1 MKTFKFVVS
10 GFIIILIVLVSIFVN
25 NKEDKE
31 KYEEVD
37 SSVSYDL
44 FSEYYDEAD
53 KIISK
58 MSLKEKVGQL
68 FLVRFNEESV
78 LDEIENYYPAGYIF
92 FAKDFEN
99 ETKSSFS
106 EKIRSYQSKSKNPLV
121 IAVDEEGGIVTR
133 VSRFSNFRD
142 EKFLSPRQIYD
153 IGGYDLLEKNEE
165 EKAKLLL
172 SLGINLNLA
181 PVADVSVNENDYIYD
196 RSFGYDA
203 NKTSEYVKKMVEFAN
218 EWGISSSLKHFPG
231 YGSNLDTHTGVAID
245 NRSYE
250 TFITSDLLPF
260 ESGIS
265 ANVPTILFSHNV
277 VNCID
282 SQYPASL
289 SLKMHKLLRDDL
301 GFSGV
306 IITDDL
312 AMGAVKDYADSSSAA
327 TLAVN
332 ALNDLIITS
341 DFKNMYNEVL
351 TNIENEKIKKSTVNQ
366 AVKRVIAWK
375 YAYGLY

>member
-1 MKTFKFVVS
+1 MGNFFFIKT
-10 GFIIILIVLVSIFVN
+10 
-25 NKEDKE
+25 
-31 KYEEVD
+31 
-37 SSVSYDL
+37 
-44 FSEYYDEAD
+44 
-53 KIISK
+53 
-58 MSLKEKVGQL
+58 
-68 FLVRFNEESV
+68 
-78 LDEIENYYPAGYIF
+78 
-92 FAKDFEN
+92 
-99 ETKSSFS
+99 
-106 EKIRSYQSKSKNPLV
+106 
-121 IAVDEEGGIVTR
+121 
-133 VSRFSNFRD
+133 
-142 EKFLSPRQIYD
+142 
-153 IGGYDLLEKNEE
+153 
-165 EKAKLLL
+165 
-172 SLGINLNLA
+172 
-181 PVADVSVNENDYIYD
+181 
-196 RSFGYDA
+196 
-203 NKTSEYVKKMVEFAN
+203 
-218 EWGISSSLKHFPG
+218 FPG

-265 ANVPTILFSHNV
+265 VNVPTILFSHNV

-289 SLKMHKLLRDDL
+289 SLKMHNLLRDDL

-351 TNIENEKIKKSTVNQ
+351 TNIENKKIKKSTVNQ

>member
-1 MKTFKFVVS
+1 MKAFKFVVG

-68 FLVRFNEESV
+68 FLVRFNEDFV

-218 EWGISSSLKHFPG
+218 EWGISSSLKHF
-231 YGSNLDTHTGVAID
+231 LV
-245 NRSYE
+245 
-250 TFITSDLLPF
+250 
-260 ESGIS
+260 
-265 ANVPTILFSHNV
+265 
-277 VNCID
+277 
-282 SQYPASL
+282 
-289 SLKMHKLLRDDL
+289 M
-301 GFSGV
+301 GV
-306 IITDDL
+306 I
-312 AMGAVKDYADSSSAA
+312 
-327 TLAVN
+327 
-332 ALNDLIITS
+332 
-341 DFKNMYNEVL
+341 
-351 TNIENEKIKKSTVNQ
+351 
-366 AVKRVIAWK
+366 
-375 YAYGLY
+375 

>member
-37 SSVSYDL
+37 SSISYDL

-53 KIISK
+53 KIVSK

-78 LDEIENYYPAGYIF
+78 LDEIKSYYPAGYIF

-106 EKIRSYQSKSKNPLV
+106 EKIRLYQSKSKNPLV

-133 VSRFSNFRD
+133 VSRFSNFRY

-181 PVADVSVNENDYIYD
+181 PVADVSVDENDYIYD

-289 SLKMHKLLRDDL
+289 SLKMHNLLRYDL

-351 TNIENEKIKKSTVNQ
+351 TNIENKKIKKSTVNQ